1 MTSIITEESVDSNV
15 EKFSLFKNSRYKKW
29 FIADTATEITTGLNS
44 LAFPL
49 LALHCTGSSAS
60 AGTLVA
66 FSSVGSLLGLL
77 PGGVIADKYNRR
89 KMNII
94 FSIVAIASY
103 LLVIIYLQNR
113 WDLKFV
119 LATLFAIVSF
129 STAILAPVFTASLKQ
144 LVPRSKFAQA
154 MGANEARS
162 ALLALAVPPLS
173 GFLIGLSGI
182 LPILVSVV
190 CLITSIL
197 SFPAVPSG
205 AEMRSSRI
213 VRPGEFFSGFSIILG
228 NKILK
233 TLVLSGMLINVAVSV
248 VMLVLIFSFNKANV
262 DPVNIGFAQTGIAV
276 GAMVGA
282 VLSGYLSSRVKS
294 GLLIIISLL
303 WVLICLLLLVFSADI
318 LTTAIF
324 AALAV
329 VPGPVL
335 NATLIGYT
343 LTVIPESQQGRSDAA
358 LSLIASG
365 AAPFAP
371 LIAGVGT
378 ASLPGN
384 LPILVSMTLIL
395 IAICLCVASPEIR
408 SLQRG
413 TEWAVAEN
421 KN

>member
-1 MTSIITEESVDSNV
+1 MLLLEAVALYGLMT
-15 EKFSLFKNSRYKKW
+15 
-29 FIADTATEITTGLNS
+29 
-44 LAFPL
+44 
-49 LALHCTGSSAS
+49 
-60 AGTLVA
+60 
-66 FSSVGSLLGLL
+66 
-77 PGGVIADKYNRR
+77 
-89 KMNII
+89 
-94 FSIVAIASY
+94 
-103 LLVIIYLQNR
+103 
-113 WDLKFV
+113 
-119 LATLFAIVSF
+119 
-129 STAILAPVFTASLKQ
+129 
-144 LVPRSKFAQA
+144 
-154 MGANEARS
+154 
-162 ALLALAVPPLS
+162 
-173 GFLIGLSGI
+173 
-182 LPILVSVV
+182 
-190 CLITSIL
+190 
-197 SFPAVPSG
+197 
-205 AEMRSSRI
+205 
-213 VRPGEFFSGFSIILG
+213 
-228 NKILK
+228 
-233 TLVLSGMLINVAVSV
+233 
-248 VMLVLIFSFNKANV
+248 
-262 DPVNIGFAQTGIAV
+262 
-276 GAMVGA
+276 
-282 VLSGYLSSRVKS
+282 
-294 GLLIIISLL
+294 SLL